1 MINAP
6 SLDLAASLGGGWEA
20 SVGRPVRGH
29 LAPIVLVTL
38 SRDHDQRFVRLDLG
52 KGMFLD
58 RLPDEVMQEAG
69 TQVAEEIVQ
78 QLRLHP
84 WLPDSVE

>member
-6 SLDLAASLGGGWEA
+6 CLDLAPLGGGWEA
-20 SVGRPVRGH
+20 SVGPMRGQ

-58 RLPDEVMQEAG
+58 RLPDEVGQQAG
-69 TQVAEEIVQ
+69 AQVAKEIVR
-78 QLRLHP
+78 QLRGRP
-84 WLPDSVE
+84 SSDSVD

>member
-6 SLDLAASLGGGWEA
+6 CLDLAPLGGGWEA
-20 SVGRPVRGH
+20 SVGPMRGQ

-58 RLPDEVMQEAG
+58 RLPDEVKQQSGARI
-69 TQVAEEIVQ
+69 AKEIVR
-78 QLRLHP
+78 QLKGHP
-84 WLPDSVE
+84 SFAEPVE

>member
-1 MINAP
+1 MINGP
-6 SLDLAASLGGGWEA
+6 CLDLAPLGGGWEA
-20 SVGRPVRGH
+20 SVGPMRGH

-58 RLPDEVMQEAG
+58 RLPDEIKQQSGAQMAK
-69 TQVAEEIVQ
+69 EIVRH
-78 QLRLHP
+78 LRGNHS
-84 WLPDSVE
+84 LPDPAQ

>member
-6 SLDLAASLGGGWEA
+6 CLDLAPLGGGWEA
-20 SVGRPVRGH
+20 SVGPMRGQ

-58 RLPDEVMQEAG
+58 RLPDEVKQQTGAR
-69 TQVAEEIVQ
+69 VAKEIVR
-78 QLRLHP
+78 QLRGQP
-84 WLPDSVE
+84 ASPDSVE